1 MVPLSLPLSDPPGL
15 PEALEPPLSPDS
27 DGGAPGCT
35 ALDVSEV
42 VVDDFTTVELVASTR
57 VVDVVL
63 PVALV
68 VLVVE
73 FLRVVAVVDDDVE
86 RVEPV
91 PAALTTTTPFMPSAT
106 WSLQWY
112 GYVPWALNVR

>member
-1 MVPLSLPLSDPPGL
+1 MVPLSLPLSDPPDL

-63 PVALV
+63 LVARAV
-68 VLVVE
+68 VVVE
-73 FLRVVAVVDDDVE
+73 FLAAVVVVEEDVA
-86 RVEPV
+86 RVELV
-91 PAALTTTTPFMPSAT
+91 PAAVTTTTPVMPSA
-106 WSLQWY
+106 
-112 GYVPWALNVR
+112 V